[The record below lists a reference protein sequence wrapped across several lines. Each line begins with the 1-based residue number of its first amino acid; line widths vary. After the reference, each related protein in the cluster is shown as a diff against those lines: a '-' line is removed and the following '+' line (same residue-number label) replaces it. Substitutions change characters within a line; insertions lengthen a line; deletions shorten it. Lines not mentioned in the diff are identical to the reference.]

1 MFAPEDLTS
10 FPQMRAGLGWTYL
23 GAPAALLCGMNAT
36 TLETACLRLDHP
48 DDVHRAAHGLASG
61 AVVGHG
67 FANFYVITTR
77 GDAETVRRVNIMKG
91 RPPAQV
97 GSITT
102 TPSRIPGIWD
112 WSQLPAPLT
121 RRRVLG
127 VIDTFFGL
135 GPFGFRGPAAP
146 HIPGHLTFPDAGV
159 STTQV
164 IAPGYACPSNEF
176 LARAVDAADDDL
188 LYITSANRSRHLTG
202 ADDSPAHWRAAGLRA
217 EFGDRLL
224 MLEHPDEDAARR
236 RYPRYL
242 PMSTTILGFH
252 RVTMGVDG
260 RPHLRLERHGSMH
273 MDEVREHLDRLG
285 FGLTLAPGVRRRLLL
300 RQYDALDLAS

>member
-1 MFAPEDLTS
+1 
-10 FPQMRAGLGWTYL
+10 
-23 GAPAALLCGMNAT
+23 MNGT
-36 TLETACLRLDHP
+36 TLDTATLSLTDAH
-48 DDVHRAAHGLASG
+48 DVAYAARALASG

-77 GDAETVRRVNIMKG
+77 SDAETVRRVNIMKG

-102 TPSRIPGIWD
+102 TPSRIPTVWD
-112 WSQLPAPLT
+112 WSRLPAPLT

-146 HIPGHLTFPDAGV
+146 HIPGHLTSPDAGV
-159 STTQV
+159 STAQV
-164 IAPGYACPSNEF
+164 IAPGYACPANEF
-176 LARAVDAADDDL
+176 LARAADATDDDL

-202 ADDSPAHWRAAGLRA
+202 ADDSPAHWRARGLRD
-217 EFGDRLL
+217 EFADQLL
-224 MLEHPDEDAARR
+224 LLEHPDEDAARR
-236 RYPRYL
+236 GYPTYL

-260 RPHLRLERHGSMH
+260 RPSLRLERHGSMH
-273 MDEVREHLDRLG
+273 IDQVRDHLDRLG
-285 FGLTLAPGVRRRLLL
+285 FGLTVAPGARTRLRL
-300 RQYDALDLAS
+300 RQYDDLGLDRVAS

>member
-1 MFAPEDLTS
+1 V
-10 FPQMRAGLGWTYL
+10 
-23 GAPAALLCGMNAT
+23 LLCRMNAT
-36 TLETACLRLDHP
+36 TIDTARLRLTRA
-48 DDVHRAAHGLASG
+48 DDTRFAARALATG

-77 GDAETVRRVNIMKG
+77 GDADTVRRVNIMKG

-102 TPSRIPGIWD
+102 TPSRIPGVWD
-112 WSQLPAPLT
+112 WSKLPAPLT

-159 STTQV
+159 STAQV

-176 LARAVDAADDDL
+176 LARAVDATDDDL

-202 ADDSPAHWRAAGLRA
+202 ADDSPAHWRAAGLRS
-217 EFGDRLL
+217 EFADQLL
-224 MLEHPDEDAARR
+224 MLEHADEDAARD

-260 RPHLRLERHGSMH
+260 RPNLRLERHGSMH
-273 MDEVREHLDRLG
+273 VDEVRDHLDRLG
-285 FGLTLAPGVRRRLLL
+285 FGLTLAPGARTRLLL
-300 RQYDALDLAS
+300 RQYDDLDHAS

>member
-1 MFAPEDLTS
+1 MIASTLDAATLRLTS
-10 FPQMRAGLGWTYL
+10 PADVLYAAGELAE
-23 GAPAALLCGMNAT
+23 GAA
-36 TLETACLRLDHP
+36 
-48 DDVHRAAHGLASG
+48 
-61 AVVGHG
+61 VGHG

-77 GDAETVRRVNIMKG
+77 ADAETVRRVNIMKG
-91 RPPAQV
+91 RPPGQV

-112 WSQLPAPLT
+112 WGRLPAPLT

-159 STTQV
+159 STAQV

-176 LARAVDAADDDL
+176 LARAVDATDDDL

-202 ADDSPAHWRAAGLRA
+202 AEDSPAHWRAGGLRD
-217 EFGDRLL
+217 EFADHLL
-224 MLEHPDEDAARR
+224 VLEHPDEAAARR
-236 RYPRYL
+236 RYSGYL

-260 RPHLRLERHGSMH
+260 RPNLRLERHGSMH
-273 MDEVREHLDRLG
+273 IDQVRDHLDRLG
-285 FGLTLAPGVRRRLLL
+285 FGLTVAPGARTRLLL
-300 RQYDALDLAS
+300 REYGDLAADRAAS

>member
-1 MFAPEDLTS
+1 MNVSTLNRVSPKPATS
-10 FPQMRAGLGWTYL
+10 SSSS
-23 GAPAALLCGMNAT
+23 AT
-36 TLETACLRLDHP
+36 LRLTRPADASY
-48 DDVHRAAHGLASG
+48 AARELATG

-77 GDAETVRRVNIMKG
+77 GDADTVRRVNIMKG
-91 RPPAQV
+91 RPAGQV

-102 TPSRIPGIWD
+102 TPSRIPAVWD

-135 GPFGFRGPAAP
+135 GPFGFRGPAAA
-146 HIPGHLTFPDAGV
+146 HIPPHLTSPDAGV
-159 STTQV
+159 ATAQV
-164 IAPGYACPSNEF
+164 IAPGYACPSNDF
-176 LARAVDAADDDL
+176 LARAIDANDDDL

-202 ADDSPAHWRAAGLRA
+202 ANDSPAHWRADGLRT
-217 EFGDRLL
+217 EFGTDPTTGLL
-224 MLEHPDEDAARR
+224 MLEHADEEAARR

-260 RPHLRLERHGSMH
+260 RPALRLERHGSLPA
-273 MDEVREHLDRLG
+273 DVVREQLDRVG
-285 FGLTLAPGVRRRLLL
+285 FGMTIAPGARTRLLL
-300 RQYDALDLAS
+300 REYDDTSVVAR